1 MPSSRHRKNQS
12 QEPLCQMGLDF
23 VQEKQYFSAPL
34 EGDAAVDSEL
44 FEKLEQKIND
54 LLTRYAEIKEENQIL
69 AEENRRL
76 QQEREGLKGRIDGI
90 LNKLEGV

>member
-1 MPSSRHRKNQS
+1 
-12 QEPLCQMGLDF
+12 MGLDF
-23 VQEKQYFSAPL
+23 IQEKQYFSAPF

-54 LLTRYAEIKEENQIL
+54 LVTRYTEIKEENHIL
-69 AEENRRL
+69 TEENRRM
-76 QQEREGLKGRIDGI
+76 QQEREGLKGRIDGL